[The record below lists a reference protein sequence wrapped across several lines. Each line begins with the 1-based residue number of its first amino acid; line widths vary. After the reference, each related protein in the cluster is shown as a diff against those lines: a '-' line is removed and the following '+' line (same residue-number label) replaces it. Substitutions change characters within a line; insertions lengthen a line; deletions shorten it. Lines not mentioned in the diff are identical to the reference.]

1 MLTSCT
7 HQIAVWR
14 TRLSLPKY
22 EIFALRYATRD
33 ARSSNHFLG
42 GDPHDVPM
50 PMDYFVWAAVGP
62 DKTYII
68 DTGMSQADA
77 TARKRTFLNCPIES
91 LSELSI
97 KPDAVTDVV
106 LTHLHY
112 DHAGNFDKLPN
123 ATFHLQ
129 DKEMEY
135 ATGRCMSHKRLSHSY
150 DVDDVTGLVRANFA
164 GKIQFHDGESELA
177 PGLTLHRL
185 GGHTPGM
192 QCVRVNT
199 ARGTVVLASDTS
211 HFYENFINYRPFVT
225 LVNQAEML
233 EGYRTLR
240 RLADSLDHI
249 VPGHDPLVMQK
260 YPAMSKATEGLVVRL
275 DVAPKG

>member
-1 MLTSCT
+1 
-7 HQIAVWR
+7 
-14 TRLSLPKY
+14 LSPPRY
-22 EIFALRYATRD
+22 EVFALRYATRD
-33 ARSSNHFLG
+33 AMSSSHFLG

-68 DTGMSQADA
+68 DTGMTQEDA
-77 TARKRTFLNCPIES
+77 TARKRTFLNCPIAM
-91 LSELSI
+91 LSELGI
-97 KPDAVTDVV
+97 KANAVTDVI

-112 DHAGNFDKLPN
+112 DHAGNFDKLPG

-129 DKEMEY
+129 DKEMDY
-135 ATGRCMSHKRLSHSY
+135 ATGRYMGYKKTAHSY

-164 GKIQFHDGESELA
+164 GRIQFYDGAAELA

-199 ARGTVVLASDTS
+199 GRGMVVLASDTS
-211 HFYENFINYRPFVT
+211 HFYENFVNYRPYVNV
-225 LVNQAEML
+225 VNQAEML
-233 EGYRTLR
+233 DGYRTLR

-249 VPGHDPLVMQK
+249 IPGHDPLVMKK
-260 YPAMSKATEGLVVRL
+260 YPAVAKAARGLAVRL
-275 DVAPKG
+275 DVKPGN